1 MTAMESKLQRVDDV
15 LRGHLLPCANNRQ
28 ATMDSSAIAQSQ
40 RNESSH
46 PPNRADIDQALV
58 AGVEEPQDDD
68 AATNGMAMVFADEHT
83 SAFFGESSNINFT
96 RLLLRA
102 VATARQADIQVP
114 GTKDHASFLY
124 DSNVPSINHGRS
136 QSKTPS
142 MISAKI
148 SSTSLPE
155 VAVMNRLI
163 DTYFDTAGIVFPFL
177 HEEATRKTYSECLEN
192 GFKRARRTWL
202 GTLNMMF
209 ALTTMLDRENFPSA
223 KKRFERGDLY
233 YHRAVELCG
242 ELSKHVVSLEIVH
255 YLLMV
260 VMYCQGTQRSVQAWN
275 IHGLLTRSAMA
286 LGLHSPVAGGNLEP
300 IQAEHQRRTWVVI
313 YCLDKVLS
321 AAFGRP
327 ASVPDEYVVD
337 RQPSA
342 ALFQTSSMT
351 ESGADIPGDFLAVS
365 FELYQVMSKSL
376 REQYSAT
383 VQKHIDLDN
392 LKTLQTSVELRKSL
406 RMWAANLPSYLGLC
420 ESHPRILA
428 ENSRLNRLRVIL
440 SLRYHNLSILVHRP
454 LLSITIGHLFR
465 KNDDAINNPPYFI
478 QLAMAEAEEC
488 VQSAETT
495 INIAHAVISAD
506 STSKNNLGAWYFTLY
521 YGKFS
526 KRVG

>member
-1 MTAMESKLQRVDDV
+1 
-15 LRGHLLPCANNRQ
+15 
-28 ATMDSSAIAQSQ
+28 MDSSAIAQSQ

-242 ELSKHVVSLEIVH
+242 ELSKHVAHNVLREFATQLNSPVIVEVPSFEALLGRWEVFSIKHSGQREHHVQGPKPSPSSPLEAVLQAFGVSFP
-255 YLLMV
+255 
-260 VMYCQGTQRSVQAWN
+260 G
-275 IHGLLTRSAMA
+275 GLLVEKWEYYPCSVKVR
-286 LGLHSPVAGGNLEP
+286 
-300 IQAEHQRRTWVVI
+300 I
-313 YCLDKVLS
+313 Y
-321 AAFGRP
+321 
-327 ASVPDEYVVD
+327 
-337 RQPSA
+337 
-342 ALFQTSSMT
+342 
-351 ESGADIPGDFLAVS
+351 
-365 FELYQVMSKSL
+365 
-376 REQYSAT
+376 
-383 VQKHIDLDN
+383 
-392 LKTLQTSVELRKSL
+392 
-406 RMWAANLPSYLGLC
+406 
-420 ESHPRILA
+420 
-428 ENSRLNRLRVIL
+428 
-440 SLRYHNLSILVHRP
+440 
-454 LLSITIGHLFR
+454 
-465 KNDDAINNPPYFI
+465 
-478 QLAMAEAEEC
+478 
-488 VQSAETT
+488 
-495 INIAHAVISAD
+495 
-506 STSKNNLGAWYFTLY
+506 
-521 YGKFS
+521 
-526 KRVG
+526 